1 MVHLAVK
8 ENKLLWIASLLW
20 ESMKVQLQFT
30 SIAKTNSDSDTDSYT
45 HTDTQ
50 SQNHPDSDS
59 DADSWVVEIY

>member
-45 HTDTQ
+45 HTQ

-59 DADSWVVEIY
+59 DADSRVVEIY